1 MKTIE
6 LIVPDE
12 IGMYSITLISAIGMR
27 VNLAIFAG
35 SVEDKS
41 ERKFAW
47 TDSSKT
53 ELGEAVE

>member
-1 MKTIE
+1 MKTIQ

-12 IGMYSITLISAIGMR
+12 VGMYSITLISAIGMR
-27 VNLAIFAG
+27 VNLAAFAG

-53 ELGEAVE
+53 ELGEVVE

>member
-1 MKTIE
+1 MKTIQ

-12 IGMYSITLISAIGMR
+12 VGMYSITLISAIGMR
-27 VNLAIFAG
+27 VNCAIFGG

-41 ERKFAW
+41 ERKFEW

-53 ELGEAVE
+53 ELGEVVE